1 MASARLIRSASH
13 RRVRIAATDT
23 EREPLLHQ
31 AERTPSG
38 TSNTSV
44 ARSSFSDITDEELHF
59 APYAF
64 SDLPV
69 YRNIWRIRRDILSKI
84 NDPYSLEQIRAPR
97 LTQGVIRPLLQT
109 YYELDDISIVFC
121 LLVNRMQ
128 FIKDQHF
135 PFHFQSVSTT
145 RALVCEVLASRLLR
159 QFDEDSSGPNGLLL
173 LSNIVI
179 AGFDPFQGS
188 SEALTKQNTRLNWIT
203 QPRGYERQATAL
215 EVAILSESK
224 LFLSH
229 SACQKVVDA
238 IYTGRVV
245 YSPTAFFDIIPDH
258 YKHKPIS
265 IYDPRRAP
273 ILNQYR
279 LAVPRVRN
287 LIEVWQFIILL
298 GLYFWVMTTKDASR
312 FTTEELLFCI
322 YTFGWELDQLA
333 SILEHGWQVYSQNLW
348 SFLDV
353 VYCSIFTLYFVLRMH
368 GNSMKN
374 DQVGQAA
381 LDILAMSAPV
391 LIPRLAFNVFS
402 HNLVFVSLRDMMSRF
417 ALLMLLAVW
426 SFAGFFLAM
435 WWLSDRVTDPL
446 TIGKWMIWV
455 WFG

>member
-13 RRVRIAATDT
+13 RRVRIATIAEP
-23 EREPLLHQ
+23 EREPLLREPQH
-31 AERTPSG
+31 
-38 TSNTSV
+38 V
-44 ARSSFSDITDEELHF
+44 ASDSFSTYSGITQEEVPFH
-59 APYAF
+59 PYAF

-69 YRNIWRIRRDILSKI
+69 YQNIWQIRRDIISKI

-97 LTQGVIRPLLQT
+97 LTQSVIRPLLEM
-109 YYELDDISIVFC
+109 YYEMDDISIVFC

-128 FIKDQHF
+128 FIKDQRF
-135 PFHFQSVSTT
+135 PFHFHSVSTT

-173 LSNIVI
+173 LANIVI

-188 SEALTKQNTRLNWIT
+188 PEALSRTNTAPRFNWIT
-203 QPRGYERQATAL
+203 QPKGYERQVTAL

-245 YSPTAFFDIIPDH
+245 YSPTAFFDFLPDH

-265 IYDPRRAP
+265 IYDPGRAP

-279 LAVPRVRN
+279 LAVPRIRN
-287 LIEVWQFIILL
+287 VIEVVQFVILL
-298 GLYFWVMTTKDASR
+298 LLYFWVMTTKNSDRWSA
-312 FTTEELLFCI
+312 EELLHAI
-322 YTFGWELDQLA
+322 YTLGWMLDQLA
-333 SILEHGWQVYSQNLW
+333 SVLEHGWQVYSQNLW

-353 VYCSIFTLYFVLRMH
+353 TYCGIFSLYLILRLH
-368 GNSMKN
+368 GLNVN
-374 DQVGQAA
+374 NPDLGQVA
-381 LDILAMSAPV
+381 LDILACGAPF
-391 LIPRLAFNVFS
+391 LLPRLAFNVFS
-402 HNLVFVSLRDMMSRF
+402 DNLVFVSLRDMMSRF
-417 ALLMLLAVW
+417 MLLMFLAVW

-446 TIGKWMIWV
+446 TIGKWMVWV

>member
-13 RRVRIAATDT
+13 RRVRIATDST
-23 EREPLLHQ
+23 DPERAPLLST
-31 AERTPSG
+31 AGRIPSHN
-38 TSNTSV
+38 SLI
-44 ARSSFSDITDEELHF
+44 SDINSEDQPFT
-59 APYAF
+59 PYAF

-69 YRNIWRIRRDILSKI
+69 YQNIWRIRRDILAKI

-97 LTQGVIRPLLQT
+97 LTQSVIRPLLQT

-128 FIKDQHF
+128 FIRDQRF
-135 PFHFQSVSTT
+135 PFHYQSVSTT
-145 RALVCEVLASRLLR
+145 RALVCEILASRLLR
-159 QFDEDSSGPNGLLL
+159 QYDEDSSGPNGLLL

-179 AGFDPFQGS
+179 GGFDPFQGS
-188 SEALTKQNTRLNWIT
+188 PDALTQANTRLNWAT
-203 QPRGYERQATAL
+203 QPRGYERQVTAL

-229 SACQKVVDA
+229 SACQRVVDA

-245 YSPTAFFDIIPDH
+245 YSPTAFFDLLPDH

-273 ILNQYR
+273 LLNQYR
-279 LAVPRVRN
+279 LAVPRIRN
-287 LIEVWQFIILL
+287 LIEVAQFVVLL
-298 GLYFWVMTTKDASR
+298 ALYFWVMTTKDAQIY
-312 FTTEELLFCI
+312 TTEELLFTI
-322 YTFGWELDQLA
+322 YTFGWMLDQLA
-333 SILEHGWQVYSQNLW
+333 TILEHGWQVYSQNLW

-353 VYCSIFTLYFVLRMH
+353 TYCGIFIVYFILRMH
-368 GNSMKN
+368 GFQTHNT
-374 DQVGQAA
+374 DVGQAA
-381 LDILAMSAPV
+381 IDILAMAAPF
-391 LIPRLAFNVFS
+391 LLPRLAFNVFS
-402 HNLVFVSLRDMMSRF
+402 ENLVFVALREMMSRF
-417 ALLMLLAVW
+417 MLLMFLAVW

>member
-13 RRVRIAATDT
+13 RRVRIATTDPET
-23 EREPLLHQ
+23 APEIAPLLGQ
-31 AERTPSG
+31 TGRVPSG
-38 TSNTSV
+38 TYSV
-44 ARSSFSDITDEELHF
+44 ISDITQDDMPF

-69 YRNIWRIRRDILSKI
+69 YKNIWRIRRDIMNKI

-97 LTQGVIRPLLQT
+97 LTQGVIRPLLET

-135 PFHFQSVSTT
+135 PLHFQSVSMT

-188 SEALTKQNTRLNWIT
+188 PAALTLKNTRLNWIT
-203 QPRGYERQATAL
+203 QPRGYERQVTAL

-238 IYTGRVV
+238 IYTGRIV
-245 YSPTAFFDIIPDH
+245 YSPTAFFDILPDH

-273 ILNQYR
+273 LLNQYR
-279 LAVPRVRN
+279 LSVPRMRN
-287 LIEVWQFIILL
+287 LIEVMQFIVLL
-298 GLYFWVMTTKDASR
+298 ALYFWVMTTKDAAAYS
-312 FTTEELLFCI
+312 TEELLFDI
-322 YTFGWELDQLA
+322 YSFGWILDQTA
-333 SILEHGWQVYSQNLW
+333 SMMEHGWQVYSQNLW

-353 VYCSIFTLYFVLRMH
+353 VYCVIFTVYFALRMH
-368 GNSMKN
+368 GFNTN
-374 DQVGQAA
+374 NPDIGQIA
-381 LDILAMSAPV
+381 LDGLAMAAPF
-391 LIPRLAFNVFS
+391 LLPRLAFNVFS
-402 HNLVFVSLRDMMSRF
+402 DNLVFVSLREMMSKF
-417 ALLMLLAVW
+417 TLLMFLAVW

-435 WWLSDRVTDPL
+435 WWLSDRVADPL